1 MALLTAAFAA
11 MALVYP
17 ALAAKEF
24 SLRANTPAAK
34 QASSGHS
41 VSSNV
46 LALKKNGK
54 AAKSSAY
61 VRSMRVGG
69 ASSSKTYAYGSEPV
83 DNLLSEEYVAE
94 IEWDGVPV
102 EVIIDTGSSDTWLV
116 QAGFTCVDSDGNLQS
131 EADCYFGPT
140 FNGTFNEG
148 MISDEL
154 FSISYGDGEFLTGVL
169 GYENVTVAGITVE
182 NQEVALVNYSYWFGD
197 NTTSGLMGLAYP
209 LLTSAYADTNTS
221 TDSLDTQVEYNPIIT
236 TMIKEALIEPVFSL
250 ALNRNSNS
258 GYLALGGLPP
268 VNYTGS
274 FATTPILMLEIY
286 DEPEMATQYSFYTII
301 ADSYIYEGSE
311 DTKSN
316 TGSWGELFSDATVNT
331 TQFPVIV
338 DSGTTLL
345 YLPTAMYEDIAALYN
360 PPAVYIE
367 DEGAAFA
374 PCNATVPELGV
385 EIGGTVF
392 WISKAD
398 MLMQEYVDPETG
410 YCMIGP
416 QDGET
421 GPYIL
426 GDTFM
431 NNVISVFDIGASEI
445 RFAAH
450 NY

>member
-1 MALLTAAFAA
+1 
-11 MALVYP
+11 
-17 ALAAKEF
+17 
-24 SLRANTPAAK
+24 
-34 QASSGHS
+34 
-41 VSSNV
+41 
-46 LALKKNGK
+46 
-54 AAKSSAY
+54 
-61 VRSMRVGG
+61 
-69 ASSSKTYAYGSEPV
+69 
-83 DNLLSEEYVAE
+83 
-94 IEWDGVPV
+94 
-102 EVIIDTGSSDTWLV
+102 
-116 QAGFTCVDSDGNLQS
+116 
-131 EADCYFGPT
+131 
-140 FNGTFNEG
+140 
-148 MISDEL
+148 
-154 FSISYGDGEFLTGVL
+154 
-169 GYENVTVAGITVE
+169 
-182 NQEVALVNYSYWFGD
+182 
-197 NTTSGLMGLAYP
+197 
-209 LLTSAYADTNTS
+209 
-221 TDSLDTQVEYNPIIT
+221 
-236 TMIKEALIEPVFSL
+236 
-250 ALNRNSNS
+250 
-258 GYLALGGLPP
+258 
-268 VNYTGS
+268 
-274 FATTPILMLEIY
+274 
-286 DEPEMATQYSFYTII
+286 MATQYSFYTII
-301 ADSYIYEGSE
+301 ADSYVYEGSE
-311 DTKSN
+311 NTKSN
-316 TGSWGELFSDATVNT
+316 TDSWGELFSDATVNT

-398 MLMQEYVDPETG
+398 MLMQEYVDSETG

>member
-1 MALLTAAFAA
+1 MARLTAAFAA
-11 MALVYP
+11 MALAYP
-17 ALAAKEF
+17 ALAVKEF
-24 SLRANTPAAK
+24 NYRANTPAAK
-34 QASSGHS
+34 KASSGHS

-46 LALKKNGK
+46 LALKKSGQ

-61 VRSMRVGG
+61 LKSMRAGG
-69 ASSSKTYAYGSEPV
+69 SSGSKTYAYGSEPV
-83 DNLLSEEYVAE
+83 DNLLSDEYVAE

-116 QAGFTCVDSDGNLQS
+116 QAGFTCVDYDGSLQS

-140 FNGTFNEG
+140 FNGTFDEG
-148 MISDEL
+148 LISDES
-154 FSISYGDGEFLTGVL
+154 FSIEYGDGEFLTGVL

-182 NQEVALVNYSYWFGD
+182 QQEVALVNYSYWFGD
-197 NTTSGLMGLAYP
+197 SVTSGLMGLAYP
-209 LLTSAYADTNTS
+209 LLTSAYADTDES
-221 TDSLDTQVEYNPIIT
+221 QVEYDPIIT
-236 TMIKEALIEPVFSL
+236 TMIKEGLIEPVFSL
-250 ALNRNSNS
+250 ALDRNSDS

-274 FATTPILMLEIY
+274 FASTPILMLEIY

-301 ADSYIYEGSE
+301 ADAYIYDGSE
-311 DTKSN
+311 HTKPSP
-316 TGSWGELFSDATVNT
+316 GSWSKLFSDATANT
-331 TQFPVIV
+331 TQFPIIV

-345 YLPTAMYEDIAALYN
+345 YLPTAMYNDIVGLYN
-360 PPAVYIE
+360 PPAIYIE

-392 WISKAD
+392 WISEAD
-398 MLMQEYVDPETG
+398 MLMQDYVDPETG
-410 YCMIGP
+410 YCLVGP
-416 QDGET
+416 QDGGT

-450 NY
+450 DY